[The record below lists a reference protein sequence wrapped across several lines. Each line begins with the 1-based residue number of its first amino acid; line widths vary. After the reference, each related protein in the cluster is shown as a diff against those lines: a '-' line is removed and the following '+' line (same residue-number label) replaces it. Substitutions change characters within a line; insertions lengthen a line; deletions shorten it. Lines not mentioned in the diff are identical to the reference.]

1 MGIFRDLLD
10 LYYPRKKFIISNV
23 KEGFILLAKNKALKD
38 SNNWRPIYKD
48 IANIIGE
55 ENTIK
60 LYKHFRGLTLNFPM
74 KLLSK
79 EGMTNIV
86 KSEYDGHNVVYLARE
101 YGYSMRHINRIIKD
115 NNL

>member
-1 MGIFRDLLD
+1 
-10 LYYPRKKFIISNV
+10 
-23 KEGFILLAKNKALKD
+23 
-38 SNNWRPIYKD
+38 
-48 IANIIGE
+48 
-55 ENTIK
+55 
-60 LYKHFRGLTLNFPM
+60 M

-115 NNL
+115 NDLKGENRNE

>member
-1 MGIFRDLLD
+1 M
-10 LYYPRKKFIISNV
+10 
-23 KEGFILLAKNKALKD
+23 LAKNKALKD

-60 LYKHFRGLTLNFPM
+60 VIQTFLGGLTLNFPM

-115 NNL
+115 NNLKGENRNE

>member
-1 MGIFRDLLD
+1 M
-10 LYYPRKKFIISNV
+10 
-23 KEGFILLAKNKALKD
+23 LAKHKASSD
-38 SNNWRPIYKD
+38 SNNWQPIYND
-48 IANIIGE
+48 IASLIGE

-86 KSEYDGHNVVYLARE
+86 KSEYNGHNVVDLARE

-115 NNL
+115 NNLKAIKEKEDK

>member
-1 MGIFRDLLD
+1 M
-10 LYYPRKKFIISNV
+10 
-23 KEGFILLAKNKALKD
+23 LAKHKASND
-38 SNNWRPIYKD
+38 SNNWQHIYNN
-48 IANIIGE
+48 IASLIGE

-86 KSEYDGHNVVYLARE
+86 KSEYNGQNVVDLAKE
-101 YGYSMRHINRIIKD
+101 YGYSIRHINRIIKD
-115 NNL
+115 NNLKEIKEK